1 MRKLGIALIIAAA
14 AFTSGCFKNE
24 LTPEERAAVDALRAE
39 LVTSQE
45 ELADAKEK
53 DASLSGG
60 LVKALVAVRVEVLST
75 NTALL
80 HQRINAIESG
90 SPVEQVTQ
98 VSAPDAELAKQL
110 EAEISAERAELQTAK
125 VEALRYGG
133 LVGAMKA
140 TAVATREQTLAMLQ
154 QRYLVAK
161 YGLNPATP
169 KPAQS
174 PQPLTNALPQTPAK
188 PAPKIPA
195 GNGPFGLEAGLSKEL
210 IEKMSG
216 QSLVL
221 SDEVQSLYI
230 LTAPPKPND
239 AFEQYALVVSPTV
252 GLCQIRAVGKTIDTN
267 NFGHQLKDRFTTLQA
282 SLSAVYGTPLVL
294 DTLMPGSIWKDSRDW
309 MMGLNKKDRSLLAEW
324 AGTPTAPLKSDIEKI
339 TMVARAQSSSQG
351 YVMLQYSFKNHK
363 ICVDEQDQRV
373 TSSL

>member
-1 MRKLGIALIIAAA
+1 MRKLGIALMIAAA
-14 AFTSGCFKNE
+14 AFTSGCFKKE
-24 LTPEERAAVDALRAE
+24 LTPEERATVDALRAE
-39 LVTSQE
+39 LATSQE

-60 LVKALVAVRVEVLST
+60 LVKALVAVRVELLST

-80 HQRINAIESG
+80 QQRINAIESG
-90 SPVEQVTQ
+90 SPVEQATQ
-98 VSAPDAELAKQL
+98 VSTPDAELAKQL
-110 EAEISAERAELQTAK
+110 ETEMTAERAELETAK

-140 TAVATREQTLAMLQ
+140 TAVATQEQTLAMLQ

-161 YGLNPATP
+161 YGLNPAIP
-169 KPAQS
+169 KPPQS
-174 PQPLTNALPQTPAK
+174 PQTATSVLPETAK
-188 PAPKIPA
+188 PAPEIPA
-195 GNGPFGLEAGLSKEL
+195 GNGPFGLEAGLTKEL

-216 QSLVL
+216 QSLIL

-252 GLCQIRAVGKTIDTN
+252 GLCQIRAVGKTIETN
-267 NFGHQLKDRFTTLQA
+267 NFGHQLKDRFASLQT

-324 AGTPTAPLKSDIEKI
+324 AGTPTAPLKNEIDKI

-363 ICVDEQDQRV
+363 TCVDEEDQRAA
-373 TSSL
+373 SSL